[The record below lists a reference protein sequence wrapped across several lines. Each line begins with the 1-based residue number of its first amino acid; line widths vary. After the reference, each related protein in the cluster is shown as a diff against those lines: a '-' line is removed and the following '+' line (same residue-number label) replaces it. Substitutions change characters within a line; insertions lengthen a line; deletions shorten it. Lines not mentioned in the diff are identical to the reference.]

1 MIPLSSPEG
10 LSKIPKG
17 GNVRRKWQSDGR
29 MANDIIPGRDV
40 HEDQRKNLY
49 LY

>member
-17 GNVRRKWQSDGR
+17 GNVRRKWESDGR
-29 MANDIIPGRDV
+29 MADDRPSRRNI
-40 HEDQRKNLY
+40 HEDQRKDLY